1 MSNML
6 CCTQIYAGITKL
18 QTGPAFKVLWHG
30 EVLQPQKGDLEAECV
45 RNLNERIWRDARVH
59 ISLLPL
65 GDGLT
70 LAFKI

>member
-1 MSNML
+1 ML
-6 CCTQIYAGITKL
+6 CPRPRN
-18 QTGPAFKVLWHG
+18 PAV
-30 EVLQPQKGDLEAECV
+30 EAL
-45 RNLNERIWRDARVH
+45 RSLNERILRDARVH

>member
-1 MSNML
+1 M
-6 CCTQIYAGITKL
+6 
-18 QTGPAFKVLWHG
+18 
-30 EVLQPQKGDLEAECV
+30 QPQPRDPQAQFV
-45 RNLNERIWRDARVH
+45 RNLNERILRDARVH